1 MTLLEE
7 IDIAQKALD
16 ACRKKL
22 EKIQNY
28 YTVPQN
34 EMYRYY
40 HIMKPKQAEKF
51 IEGWVAT
58 CIGGKKIESDLVP
71 EEYKQNDNGDIWV
84 GEKFEI
90 GKNNIE
96 LKSSFNADSGI
107 GGGQFRFYEN
117 VPFYMIYKAWN
128 IDHHEMFLLTKQQLI
143 DEIINRATASGKSAF
158 VSSQGSGVISKLT
171 NDQKIERLL
180 KNLTGEYQ
188 DKLGWS
194 FNPSTEK
201 EFYESFKNKYL
212 VTPDKVKG
220 IVNGV

>member
-7 IDIAQKALD
+7 IDAAQQALD
-16 ACRKKL
+16 NCRNKL

-28 YTVPQN
+28 YDVPQN

-51 IEGWVAT
+51 IEGWVARR
-58 CIGGKKIESDLVP
+58 IGGNKIENNLIPDA
-71 EEYKQNDNGDIWV
+71 YKQNDNGDIWV
-84 GEKFEI
+84 GNTLEI

-96 LKSSFNADSGI
+96 LKSSFSADSGI

-117 VPFYMIYKAWN
+117 VPYYMIYKAWN
-128 IDHHEMFLLTKQQLI
+128 IDHHEMFLLTKLQLI
-143 DEIINRATASGKSAF
+143 SEIVNRAESSGKSAF
-158 VSSQGSGVISKLT
+158 VSSQGSGVISKLD
-171 NDQKIERLL
+171 NAEKIDRLH

-188 DKLGWS
+188 DKLGWG
-194 FNPSTEK
+194 FNPKTEK
-201 EFYESFKNKYL
+201 EFYESFKSKYL
-212 VTPDKVKG
+212 VKPDQVKG